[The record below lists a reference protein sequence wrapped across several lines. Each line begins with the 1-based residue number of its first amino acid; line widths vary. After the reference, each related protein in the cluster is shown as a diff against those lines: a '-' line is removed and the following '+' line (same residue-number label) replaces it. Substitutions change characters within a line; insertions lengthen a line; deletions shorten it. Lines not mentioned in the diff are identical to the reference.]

1 MKKLKFKGYFYAI
14 VISLVLVILLLG
26 NRFIKSQSKITFKL
40 NSAMIFKGEEAK
52 SNSSINS
59 EKVKAEPI
67 KRLYKDGRYTGTST
81 AYKYNFIL
89 DVTVKDNKITDI
101 NIISYEDGIEYVEQ
115 AVIPMSNKIIT
126 AQSTDVDT
134 VSGATST
141 SNGVKAAVNNA
152 LLKAT
157 YKDGT
162 YNGKGIEY
170 TTNKFVNV
178 NVIIKKGKIDKLDL
192 ISQDQIPEF
201 NKAWTDITNKIVKNQ
216 SAMVDVITGATY
228 ASNGII
234 NAVYNGISNAETLG
248 TVSTYPSKDQIIPPF
263 KDGKYAGKDKE
274 GNPIVEVAIK
284 NNKIEKIDLKI
295 NDENS
300 EYLKKAGNILA
311 GEIVKKQSAEVDA
324 VSGATK
330 SSNELIIAVKDA
342 LRNAKNW

>member
-1 MKKLKFKGYFYAI
+1 MKKLKFKRYFYAI
-14 VISLVLVILLLG
+14 VIFLAIVFLLLG
-26 NRFIKSQSKITFKL
+26 SKFIKSHGKTALKS
-40 NSAMIFKGEEAK
+40 NSTTIFKGEEAK
-52 SNSSINS
+52 SSSRINS
-59 EKVKAEPI
+59 EKVKADSI

-81 AYKYNFIL
+81 AYKDNFIL

-101 NIISYEDGIEYVEQ
+101 NIISYEDGIKYVKQ
-115 AVIPMSNKIIT
+115 AAIPISEKIIA
-126 AQSTDVDT
+126 AQSTDVDV

-170 TTNKFVNV
+170 TTNKFVDV

-192 ISQDQIPEF
+192 ISEDEIPEF
-201 NKAWTDITNKIVKNQ
+201 NKAWTDITNKIIKNQ
-216 SAMVDVITGATY
+216 STTVDVVTGATY

-234 NAVYNGISNAETLG
+234 NAVYNGISEAEIFG
-248 TVSTYPSKDQIIPPF
+248 TTSTYPSKDQVIPPF
-263 KDGKYAGKDKE
+263 KDGKYVGKGIE
-274 GNPIVEVAIK
+274 GNPIVEVSIK
-284 NNKIEKIDLKI
+284 NNKIEKLDLKT

-300 EYLKKAGNILA
+300 EYLKKAGNSISD
-311 GEIVKKQSAEVDA
+311 EIVKKQSADVDA

-342 LRNAKNW
+342 LRNAKDW

>member
-1 MKKLKFKGYFYAI
+1 MKRLKFKSYFYAI
-14 VISLVLVILLLG
+14 VISLVIVLLLLG
-26 NRFIKSQSKITFKL
+26 SKFIKSQGKIAL
-40 NSAMIFKGEEAK
+40 RSNSTIIFKGEEAK

-59 EKVKAEPI
+59 QKLKAESI
-67 KRLYKDGRYTGTST
+67 KNLYKDGRYTGTS
-81 AYKYNFIL
+81 AGYKDNFIL
-89 DVTVKDNKITDI
+89 DVTVKDNKVTDI
-101 NIISYEDGIEYVEQ
+101 NIISYEDGIEYVKQ
-115 AVIPMSNKIIT
+115 AAIPISDKIIS

-134 VSGATST
+134 VSGATTT
-141 SNGVKAAVNNA
+141 SNGVKAAVKNA

-192 ISQDQIPEF
+192 ISQDEIPEF
-201 NKAWTDITNKIVKNQ
+201 DKAWTNVTNKIIKSQ
-216 SAMVDVITGATY
+216 STMVDAVTGATY

-234 NAVYNGISNAETLG
+234 NAVYNGISKAETLG
-248 TVSTYPSKDQIIPPF
+248 AVSTYPSKDQIIPPF
-263 KDGKYAGKDKE
+263 KDGKYVGKDKE
-274 GNPIVEVAIK
+274 GNPVVEVTVK
-284 NNKIEKIDLKI
+284 NNKIEKLDLKI

-300 EYLKKAGNILA
+300 EYLKKAGNSIA
-311 GEIVKKQSAEVDA
+311 DEIVKKQLAEVDA

-342 LRNAKNW
+342 LRNAKDW